1 MPKSIWCR
9 ILAHMPSTTGPGR
22 TLRERKRN
30 RTREALITAATD
42 LFERHGYDGTTVA
55 DIAAA
60 ADIGTRTF
68 FSYFASKEEL
78 LFPDSDARIQAAVTA
93 IADRKPED
101 RPADVLLR
109 ALHDVGAADGK
120 PDDMVDRVAALRLR
134 LIRTVPVVRG
144 RALQIQL
151 DAQREIA
158 GHLQRAFPGEL
169 DEVSAAALVGA
180 FIGAVSGALQVLL
193 DDPDAPGDPDHLRR
207 QLRHATEIA
216 LRPWR

>member
-1 MPKSIWCR
+1 
-9 ILAHMPSTTGPGR
+9 MPSTAAPGR
-22 TLRERKRN
+22 TLRERKHN
-30 RTREALITAATD
+30 RTREALITAAIE
-42 LFERHGYDGTTVA
+42 LFERYGYDGTTVA

-78 LFPDSDARIQAAVTA
+78 LFPESDARVRATVTA
-93 IADRKPED
+93 IAGRRPQD

-109 ALHDVGAADGK
+109 ALDDVGGTGGE
-120 PDDMVDRVAALRLR
+120 PDDMVDRLAALRSR
-134 LIRTVPVVRG
+134 LIRTVPAVRG

-158 GHLQRAFPGEL
+158 SHLQRAFPGEL
-169 DEVSAAALVGA
+169 DEVIAAALVGA

-193 DDPDAPGDPDHLRR
+193 DDPAATSDPDHLRR
-207 QLRHATEIA
+207 QLRRATDIA